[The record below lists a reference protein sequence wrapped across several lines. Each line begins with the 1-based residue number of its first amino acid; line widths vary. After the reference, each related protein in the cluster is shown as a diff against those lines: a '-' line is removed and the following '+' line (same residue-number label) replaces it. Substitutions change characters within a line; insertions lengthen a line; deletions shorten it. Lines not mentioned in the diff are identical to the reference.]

1 MNDQP
6 MTRLENM
13 RQFLL
18 EYGVDPTREPI
29 NTVMFH
35 LGAAERELTEER
47 KQKDQWEA
55 ENTANLELLERAA
68 LIGEKLAEQRDRLA
82 EALRKVIDPRCS
94 DREKFIHAG
103 NALSTIY
110 KP

>member
-1 MNDQP
+1 

-18 EYGVDPTREPI
+18 EYGVNPEKEPI

-35 LGAAERELTEER
+35 LGAAARELDDCRNAEFR
-47 KQKDQWEA
+47 KSVQIAD
-55 ENTANLELLERAA
+55 LLLE
-68 LIGEKLAEQRDRLA
+68 IEKLGEQRDMLA
-82 EALRKVIDPRCS
+82 ETLRRTIDPRCS
-94 DREKFIHAG
+94 DREKFIYAG
-103 NALSTIY
+103 KALATIY